1 VLDAIRAAADA
12 LNRGD
17 PEPFVALVAD
27 DCEWRG
33 IAEAG
38 SPEEEAPSC
47 HGPREVR
54 EVLRLGLA
62 RRGGAEFVRDLEL
75 KRVGE
80 DRVVGSADWLASD
93 GGRQRRY
100 QVLTVRDGKIVD
112 IQGCS
117 TAEEVEEYAGA

>member
-33 IAEAG
+33 IADVG

-62 RRGGAEFVRDLEL
+62 SRGGGEFVRDLEL
-75 KRVGE
+75 QSVGY
-80 DRVVGSADWLASD
+80 DRVIGSADWPAPD
-93 GGRQRRY
+93 GGRERRY
-100 QVLTVRDGKIVD
+100 QVLTVRDGKIID

-117 TAEEVEEYAGA
+117 SAEEADEYARA